1 MSELSDRIPGKAN
14 VVGLSVTARIL
25 AVVRPTTCVQIL
37 ALAWEFR
44 MSRRLA
50 CLALLGFVLVL
61 PLAAC
66 SAATPKPSP
75 TPTVNAWDA
84 CPRWASQARSVSFG
98 GDGAHNLLVCN
109 WMPVAKKLA
118 DRGYRVLAFDFNGF
132 GVSET
137 TTTGA
142 EGDVVAAAAFLRS
155 DGATSIVLMGAS
167 MGGTAVVAAGVEIT
181 PPVAGV
187 VDLSGPMSFGTVD
200 MNGSDAAPRLA
211 VPVLYVASDGDGTAP
226 DAAKSLYDAT
236 APALRT
242 LAIVAGAD
250 HGIALL
256 IDGGSLQGW
265 ESVNTFLTEHAPV

>member
-25 AVVRPTTCVQIL
+25 TVVRQTTGVQML
-37 ALAWEFR
+37 ALAWGFR

-98 GDGAHNLLVCN
+98 VDGAHNLLGMVIGTGKTGIVLAHQVDGTMCN

-132 GVSET
+132 GVSQT
-137 TTTGA
+137 TTLGA
-142 EGDVVAAAAFLRS
+142 DEDVVAAAAFLRS

-187 VDLSGPMSFGTVD
+187 
-200 MNGSDAAPRLA
+200 
-211 VPVLYVASDGDGTAP
+211 
-226 DAAKSLYDAT
+226 
-236 APALRT
+236 
-242 LAIVAGAD
+242 
-250 HGIALL
+250 
-256 IDGGSLQGW
+256 
-265 ESVNTFLTEHAPV
+265 